1 MSNGHFTVI
10 LCNTIC
16 FAFVVAV
23 FKPLCK
29 ALCVDYNEVVQPL
42 ARVDVHL
49 NLEENLPVG
58 EKVKKYIWIGFPM
71 NCTKT
76 P

>member
-1 MSNGHFTVI
+1 M
-10 LCNTIC
+10 C

-42 ARVDVHL
+42 ARIDFHL

-58 EKVKKYIWIGFPM
+58 KMSRNTSGLDFL
-71 NCTKT
+71 
-76 P
+76 